1 MKVIR
6 RCELL
11 ASLLDHVAKALW
23 DFNGMNV
30 KGDLAVDGVKDI
42 RDCGLGSAKLPRGLP
57 ILFFTG
63 ASQRKLP
70 VDACCKP

>member
-1 MKVIR
+1 MKIIR

-30 KGDLAVDGVKDI
+30 KGNFSVAGVKDI
-42 RDCGLGSAKLPRGLP
+42 RECSAKLPRGLP
-57 ILFFTG
+57 ILLFTG

-70 VDACCKP
+70 V

>member
-1 MKVIR
+1 MKIFR

-11 ASLLDHVAKALW
+11 ASMLDHVAKAPW

-30 KGDLAVDGVKDI
+30 KGDFAVVGVKDI
-42 RDCGLGSAKLPRGLP
+42 RECGLRPAKLPRGLP
-57 ILFFTG
+57 ILLFTG
-63 ASQRKLP
+63 ASPKKLP